1 MTTAAPGP
9 NRHAIAII
17 GLACRFPGADGPG
30 EFWRNLCN
38 GRESI
43 RVFSDE
49 ELLAAGVEPDLLHN
63 PNYVRAAPVLN
74 DIEGFDAAFFGYS
87 PREAVLTDPQH
98 RLFLEVAWEAFED
111 AGYHPEA
118 CPGVVGVIAGGG
130 GVVSSYLV
138 AYPRHPAL
146 SGDTATLP
154 HIGNDKDFLAT
165 RVSYKLN
172 LTGPSLTVQT
182 ACSTSLVAV
191 HLAGQSLR
199 AGECDMVLAGVS
211 TVRIPHVRG
220 YLAERGQ
227 VHSLDGHCR
236 AFDAAGQGA
245 IFGSGV
251 AAVLLRRLEDAVAA
265 GDHIYAVIKSTAV
278 TNDGGRKVSYTS
290 PSVVG
295 QARAMVEALTLADVA
310 PDTLGYVECH
320 AAGTNVGDP
329 LEIQALTRAFR
340 TDTARTGSCAV
351 GSVKTNIGHPEQAA
365 GLAGLIK
372 TALALKHARIP
383 PSLHFATPNPNI
395 DFSKS
400 PFFVNTALREWP
412 LNGHVRRAAVNSL
425 GIGGTNA
432 FAVLEEAPPA
442 PPAPADAD
450 RSWHVLTLSAKTA
463 EALVEQARRFRTVLR
478 EQPDLRVAD
487 VCFTSNLSRSQFG
500 HRLAVTGSS
509 ANELAVKLDRALAAP
524 RADSRGSEGKVA
536 FLFTGQGTQYRGMAA
551 DLYRTHPT
559 FREELD
565 RCAEAFGPRLGRPL
579 LDVFRAEGASAS
591 LLDQTGYTQ
600 PVLFALEYALA
611 RLWQSWG
618 VSPRAVLGH
627 SLGEIVAACVAGAVE
642 FEDAVEFIVTRG
654 RLMQELPAG
663 GAMVAVFADE
673 ETVRRVLPEGRA
685 VVIAAANGP
694 ENTVIS
700 GRREDVQAV
709 VEILGAQGMESK
721 PLTLANGF
729 HSPLVEP
736 MIEALEA
743 AAGRVRWMK
752 PRIPLVSNL
761 TGQVMS
767 DRPDPR
773 YWGEHA
779 RHAVRFADGVRAL
792 GALGCEIFLEIGPGS
807 TLLGMAGQVL
817 AGTPGAWLPSLSR
830 QKPDWHVLLESL
842 RALYLEGLPIKW
854 EEVHR
859 GTTRRRV
866 PLPSYPFQRKRFWVD
881 ETSPPAAVPTP
892 IAASNGRASTVARQ
906 PAPDADFR
914 EWLYTVRWE
923 ARPRS
928 PRAAEAG
935 PSRWLVFSDAGGVGS
950 ALAATLQ
957 GWGDHC
963 QIVQPRDVD
972 PRRLD
977 DIRTLIMDA
986 VRGRPSLAGVVYAW
1000 ALDAPPLAT
1009 MGPDELEVAQERSA
1023 WGGLHVARAL
1033 SEARTAG
1040 VFGGRLWFVTR
1051 NAQRVSET
1059 DPPSEAVQALLW
1071 GLGRSLAHESRGLW
1085 GGLIDLPATA
1095 GRADVDAVAAELQQS
1110 DGEDQVAFRTG
1121 TRLAPRLERFTLPTA
1136 NEGPS
1141 IFRSDATYVI
1151 TGGLGTIGLRTAQWL
1166 VEHEGVRSLVLT
1178 GRRGGSDRDG
1188 PALEMLRRH
1197 GARVLVIAADVSVAG
1212 DVARVM
1218 EALRDLPPLRGI
1230 IHGAGVLDNGIVEYL
1245 DWERFAAVTRP
1256 KVEGAWLLH
1265 RATREHQ
1272 LDFFVVQSSLL
1283 SLTGSAGQSNYTA
1296 GNAFLDSLVSHR
1308 HALGLPATVINWTAW
1323 DEQGLATTVGARA
1336 QEAWRAN
1343 GWRYI
1348 APDAAVRV
1356 FARLMRPPVDRVA
1369 VIIADWPRYLRQ
1381 FPTPPPLYSGLVGES
1396 PTGPAAPAETDIRER
1411 LARVPEADQRALLIE
1426 FLGRQVTEAMGF
1438 DEPIDARRPLSEV
1451 GLDSLM
1457 AVNVAA
1463 RLETALGIPVPVVK
1477 LIRGPS
1483 IEHLVEELAPRLT
1496 TLSIPIARPATNG
1509 AVAAPPRAGASKVE
1523 GQGWLVFPRPNPSA
1537 RMRLFCFPYAGGNA
1551 ATYRPWAEALDADV
1565 ELVAVDPPGR
1575 ANRIHEAPIDD
1586 LEGFLAA
1593 LVPAMSPFLDKPA
1606 AFFGHC
1612 LGGLTAFE
1620 TGRRLQQQGPVDLRH
1635 LFISGARSPRRLNR
1649 FGRFEEDLLARLL
1662 ERPEFDAF
1670 LALYDQAE
1678 DVVAE
1683 MIRHFNIGLTKDFLA
1698 SAELRTLLMPA
1709 IRAEFRMG
1717 ARYRFTPEPPWETA
1731 ITCFTGLDDP
1741 YVTREDALG
1750 WSEHTRRLFRL
1761 HLRAGA
1767 HFLVVDDRDFIVET
1781 INRELQA

>member
-1 MTTAAPGP
+1 MTTAASGP
-9 NRHAIAII
+9 DRHAIAII
-17 GLACRFPGADGPG
+17 GLACRFPGADAPAD
-30 EFWRNLCN
+30 FWSNLCN

-43 RVFSDE
+43 RVFSE
-49 ELLAAGVEPDLLHN
+49 AELLAAGVA
-63 PNYVRAAPVLN
+63 PNQLQDRHYVRAAPVLS
-74 DIEGFDAAFFGYS
+74 DIERFDAAFFGYS
-87 PREAVLTDPQH
+87 PREAALTDPQH

-118 CPGVVGVIAGGG
+118 CPGVVGVVAGGG

-138 AYPRHPAL
+138 AYPGHPAL

-199 AGECDMVLAGVS
+199 VGECDMVLAGVS
-211 TVRIPHVRG
+211 SVRIPQLRG

-227 VHSLDGHCR
+227 VHSRDGHCR

-251 AAVLLRRLEDAVAA
+251 AAVLLRRLDDAVAA

-278 TNDGGRKVSYTS
+278 TNDGGHKVSYTA
-290 PSVVG
+290 PSVMG

-310 PDTLGYVECH
+310 PDTVSYVECH

-340 TDTARTGSCAV
+340 TGTARTGFCAV

-383 PSLHFATPNPNI
+383 PSLHFTTPNPDI
-395 DFSKS
+395 DFANS
-400 PFFVNTALREWP
+400 PFFVNTALREWAA
-412 LNGHVRRAAVNSL
+412 NGHLRRAAVNSL

-432 FAVLEEAPPA
+432 FAVLEEAPA
-442 PPAPADAD
+442 PPPRPVAAERPV
-450 RSWHVLTLSAKTA
+450 HVLTLSAKTA
-463 EALVEQARRFRTVLR
+463 AALVEQAARFRTALR
-478 EQPDLRVAD
+478 EQPDLRAAD
-487 VCFTSNLSRSQFG
+487 VCFTSNVSRSQFPY
-500 HRLAVTGSS
+500 RLAVTGGSPS
-509 ANELAVKLDRALAAP
+509 ELAAKLERVVAGP
-524 RADSRGSEGKVA
+524 RAQGRGADKKIA
-536 FLFTGQGTQYRGMAA
+536 FLFTGQGAQYHGMAA

-559 FREELD
+559 FREALD
-565 RCAEAFGPRLGRPL
+565 RCAEAFRSRLERPL
-579 LDVFRAEGASAS
+579 LAVLFEAGESAA
-591 LLDQTGYTQ
+591 LDQTAYTQ

-618 VSPRAVLGH
+618 VSPAAVLGH
-627 SLGEIVAACVAGAVE
+627 SLGEIAAACVAGAVE
-642 FEDAVEFIVTRG
+642 FDEAVEFIVTRG

-663 GAMVAVFADE
+663 GAMVAVFAAE
-673 ETVRRVLPEGRA
+673 EGVRRALVDRPA
-685 VVIAAANGP
+685 VVVAAVNGP

-700 GRREDVQAV
+700 GPRDDVQTV
-709 VEILGAQGMESK
+709 VDTLRTQGVECK
-721 PLTLANGF
+721 PLALANGF

-736 MIEALEA
+736 MCDALEA
-743 AAGRVRWMK
+743 AASRVSWK
-752 PRIPLVSNL
+752 TPHVPLVSNF
-761 TGQVMS
+761 TGQVMAE
-767 DRPDPR
+767 RPDAR
-773 YWGEHA
+773 YWRQHA
-779 RHAVRFADGVRAL
+779 RHAVRFADGVRTL
-792 GALGCEIFLEIGPGS
+792 RALGCEIFLEIGPGS
-807 TLLGMAGQVL
+807 TLLGMASQVL
-817 AGTPGAWLPSLSR
+817 AGVSCAWLPSLSR
-830 QKPDWHVLLESL
+830 QKPDWQVLLESL
-842 RALYLEGLPIKW
+842 QALYLEGAPITW

-859 GTTRRRV
+859 GAGHRRV
-866 PLPSYPFQRKRFWVD
+866 SLPTYPFQRKRFWVD
-881 ETSPPAAVPTP
+881 ETAPTAVVTRAVP
-892 IAASNGRASTVARQ
+892 Q
-906 PAPDADFR
+906 PAPEADFH
-914 EWLYTVRWE
+914 EWLYTVGWQ
-923 ARPRS
+923 ARPRPS
-928 PRAAEAG
+928 GTDPGARA
-935 PSRWLVFSDAGGVGS
+935 SRWLVFSDAGGVGP
-950 ALAATLQ
+950 ALARTLER
-957 GWGDHC
+957 GGDHC
-963 QIVQPRDVD
+963 QIVPWTVD
-972 PRRLD
+972 CRRLD
-977 DIRTLIMDA
+977 DIRTLVNDA
-986 VRGRPSLAGVVYAW
+986 VRDQPALAGVVYAR
-1000 ALDAPPLAT
+1000 ALDTPPLAT
-1009 MGPDELEVAQERSA
+1009 MTPDQLEIAHDVSA
-1023 WGGLHVARAL
+1023 RGALQVARAL

-1040 VFGGRLWFVTR
+1040 VFGGRLWLVTR

-1059 DPPSEAVQALLW
+1059 DPPSEAVQAQLW
-1071 GLGRSLAHESRGLW
+1071 GLGRSLAQESPGLW
-1085 GGLIDLPATA
+1085 GGLIDLPAGA
-1095 GRADVDAVAAELQQS
+1095 SQGDAEAVAAELRRA
-1110 DGEDQVAFRTG
+1110 DDEDQVAFRAG
-1121 TRLAPRLERFTLPTA
+1121 TRFVPRLGRFTRPSANGGLP
-1136 NEGPS
+1136 S
-1141 IFRSDATYVI
+1141 FRSDATYLI

-1178 GRRGGSDRDG
+1178 GRRGAADRQG
-1188 PALEMLRRH
+1188 PALEALRRH
-1197 GARVLVIAADVSVAG
+1197 GARVLVIAADVSLEA
-1212 DVARVM
+1212 DVRRVM
-1218 EALRDLPPLRGI
+1218 DALRDLPPLRGV
-1230 IHGAGVLDNGIVEYL
+1230 IHGAGVLDNEIVEHL

-1265 RATREHQ
+1265 RATREHP

-1296 GNAFLDSLVSHR
+1296 GNAFLDALVSHR
-1308 HALGLPATVINWTAW
+1308 QALGLPATAINWTAW
-1323 DEQGLATTVGARA
+1323 DEGGLATTVGARA

-1348 APDAAVRV
+1348 PPDAAVRV
-1356 FARLMRPPVDRVA
+1356 FAQLMHPPVDRVA

-1381 FPTPPPLYSGLVGES
+1381 FPKAPPLYSGLGGEA
-1396 PTGPAAPAETDIRER
+1396 TTDTAPASRPDVRQR
-1411 LARVPEADQRALLIE
+1411 LAEAGEADRRAILIE
-1426 FLGRQVTEAMGF
+1426 FLGRQVMDAMGF
-1438 DEPIDARRPLSEV
+1438 DEPIDARRPLSDV

-1483 IEHLVEELAPRLT
+1483 IEHLVEELAPRL
-1496 TLSIPIARPATNG
+1496 NG
-1509 AVAAPPRAGASKVE
+1509 VAAAPPATERPPSTGTSKIAGH
-1523 GQGWLVFPRPNPSA
+1523 GWLVFPRPNPSA

-1551 ATYRPWAEALDADV
+1551 ATYRPWADGLGADV

-1575 ANRIHEAPIDD
+1575 ANRIHEAPIDRLD
-1586 LEGFLAA
+1586 DFLAA
-1593 LVPAMSPFLDKPA
+1593 LGPAMTPFLDKPA

-1620 TGRRLQQQGPVDLRH
+1620 TARRLRQQGGLDLRH
-1635 LFISGARSPRRLNR
+1635 LFVSGARAPRRLNR
-1649 FGRFEEDLLARLL
+1649 PGRFEENLLARLL
-1662 ERPEFDAF
+1662 ERPEFDARV
-1670 LALYDQAE
+1670 ALYDQAE

-1683 MIRHFNIGLTKDFLA
+1683 MIRQFNIGLTEDFLA

-1717 ARYRFTPEPPWETA
+1717 AHYRFTAETPWETA
-1731 ITCFTGLDDP
+1731 ITCFTGIDDP

-1781 INRELQA
+1781 ITRELER